1 MISKKVQ
8 ANFWA
13 ERMLSTIECGN
24 EDIRRAVQKRYL
36 ADGRVNH
43 SILMQLF
50 SNNRIGAMFINGD

>member
-8 ANFWA
+8 ANFLA
-13 ERMLSTIECGN
+13 ERILSTIECGN

-36 ADGRVNH
+36 ADGCVNH

-50 SNNRIGAMFINGD
+50 FNNRIGAMFINGD